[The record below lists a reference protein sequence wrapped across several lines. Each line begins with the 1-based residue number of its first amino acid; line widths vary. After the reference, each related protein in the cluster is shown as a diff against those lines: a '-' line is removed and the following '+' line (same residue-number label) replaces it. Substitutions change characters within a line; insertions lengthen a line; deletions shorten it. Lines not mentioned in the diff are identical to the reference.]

1 MRKRGQP
8 TTLLVWLFLAGT
20 AGFAQEPAQQSSPVV
35 PDPSRPGPVSEEV
48 TPSADGP
55 SAPVDPKAYRIGPE
69 DVLRIQVW
77 REPELSGLVTV
88 RPDGMITVNLAG
100 DIQVNGMTP
109 EALSARLKEEY
120 SKFINNPIVQVAVQ
134 AVRSKKYYV
143 AGQIQRTGAFPLI
156 VPTTVMQAL
165 AQAGSF
171 SDFAN
176 RKKIVIMRGD
186 KRFTFNYNEVVKGK
200 NLAQNIYLENG
211 DFIIVP

>member
-1 MRKRGQP
+1 MRTRGSS
-8 TTLLVWLFLAGT
+8 TTLLVWLFLIST
-20 AGFAQEPAQQSSPVV
+20 AGFGQQPAQESNPAD
-35 PDPSRPGPVSEEV
+35 PDPSRHGPISEEAK
-48 TPSADGP
+48 PAADGP
-55 SAPVDPKAYRIGPE
+55 PAPVDPKAYRIGPE

-100 DIQVNGMTP
+100 DIHVNGMTP

-120 SKFINNPIVQVAVQ
+120 AKFINNPIVQVSVQ

-200 NLAQNIYLENG
+200 NLDQNIYLENG

>member
-1 MRKRGQP
+1 MRTRGSS
-8 TTLLVWLFLAGT
+8 TTLLVWLFLISR
-20 AGFAQEPAQQSSPVV
+20 AGFGQQPAQESNPAD
-35 PDPSRPGPVSEEV
+35 PDASRHGSLSEEAK
-48 TPSADGP
+48 PAPDGAP
-55 SAPVDPKAYRIGPE
+55 APVDPKAYRIGPE

-100 DIQVNGMTP
+100 DIPVNGMTP

-120 SKFINNPIVQVAVQ
+120 AKFINNPIVQVSVQ

-143 AGQIQRTGAFPLI
+143 AGQIERTGAFPLI

-200 NLAQNIYLENG
+200 NLDQNIFLENG